1 MVKSNEERW
10 FSIFVNAVLA
20 AIGITILFP
29 LLYVVSI
36 SLTPYTE
43 VLKNGGFVFLPKS
56 ITLQAYAELLRN
68 AAIPQSLG
76 VTVLVTLVGT
86 ILNVGLTTLLA
97 YPLSRKMLPGRR
109 VLIMMVVFT
118 MLFNGGLIPTYM
130 VVRATGL
137 LDTLWALI
145 IPGVISSYNVLIVKT
160 FIDKLPEEL
169 FESARI
175 DGASEFRLFCQ
186 ILIPLSVPVM
196 ITIGLFCA
204 VGHWN
209 QYFAAIMYL
218 TDRRWYPL
226 QVTIREILM
235 QSQMPSLDVDQ
246 TLPTLTVQMSSI
258 VFGSLPIVA
267 IYPFLQKHLIKG
279 MTIGAVKG

>member
-1 MVKSNEERW
+1 MVKMKEDLW
-10 FSIFVNAVLA
+10 FSIFVYAALA
-20 AIGITILFP
+20 AVGITMLFP

-36 SLTPYTE
+36 SLTPFTE
-43 VLKNGGFVFLPKS
+43 VLKNGGFVFLPRS
-56 ITLQAYAELLRN
+56 ITFQAYSELLHN
-68 AAIPQSLG
+68 AAIPHSLG

-86 ILNVGLTTLLA
+86 SLNVGLTTLLA
-97 YPLSRKMLPGRR
+97 YPLSRKTLPGRSI
-109 VLIMMVVFT
+109 LMMMVVIP
-118 MLFNGGLIPTYM
+118 MLFSGGLIPTYM

-137 LDTLWALI
+137 LDTFWALI
-145 IPGVISSYNVLIVKT
+145 IPGVISSFNVLIVKT

-175 DGASEFRLFCQ
+175 DGASEFRLFCR
-186 ILIPLSVPVM
+186 ILVPLSIPVM
-196 ITIGLFCA
+196 ITIGLFSA

-218 TDRRWYPL
+218 TDRQWHPL
-226 QVTIREILM
+226 QVVIRGILM
-235 QSQMPSLDVDQ
+235 QTKQPLEAEV
-246 TLPTLTVQMSSI
+246 TLPTLTIQMSSI

-267 IYPFLQKHLIKG
+267 VYPFLQKHLIKG

>member
-1 MVKSNEERW
+1 ML
-10 FSIFVNAVLA
+10 AV
-20 AIGITILFP
+20 IGVTILFP
-29 LLYVVSI
+29 LLFVVSI
-36 SLTPYTE
+36 SLTPIAE
-43 VLKNGGFVFLPKS
+43 VLKNGGFVFLPRS
-56 ITLQAYAELLRN
+56 ITFQAYAELLKN
-68 AAIPQSLG
+68 AAIPHSLG

-86 ILNVGLTTLLA
+86 TLNVALTTLLA
-97 YPLSRKMLPGRR
+97 YPLSRKTLPGRS
-109 VLIMMVVFT
+109 VLMFMVVFT
-118 MLFNGGLIPTYM
+118 MLFSGGLIPTYM

-137 LDTLWALI
+137 LDTFWALI
-145 IPGVISSYNVLIVKT
+145 LPGAITSFNVLIVKT
-160 FIDKLPEEL
+160 FIEKLPEEL

-175 DGASEFRLFCQ
+175 DGASEFRLFYR
-186 ILIPLSVPVM
+186 ILIPLSIPVM

-226 QVTIREILM
+226 QVVIREILM
-235 QSQMPSLDVDQ
+235 QTQMSAEVEQ

-279 MTIGAVKG
+279 MTIGAIKG